1 MITTVT
7 TTTTT
12 TVATAHLATVVG
24 SVAVVI
30 LILFLIA
37 KELLSAAEVDS
48 VHSVES
54 SGWRGKSRLLADK
67 ANTPIYPLLFV
78 FGAIVVAEVAA
89 ILQ

>member
-1 MITTVT
+1 MITTI

-54 SGWRGKSRLLADK
+54 SGWMGKSRLLADK
-67 ANTPIYPLLFV
+67 ANIPIYPLLFV
-78 FGAIVVAEVAA
+78 FGAIVVTQVVT
-89 ILQ
+89 ILK

>member
-37 KELLSAAEVDS
+37 KELLSATEVDS

-54 SGWRGKSRLLADK
+54 PGWMGKSRLLADK

-78 FGAIVVAEVAA
+78 FGAIVVTEVVA
-89 ILQ
+89 ILK